1 MLATGTEKTNQTIGG
16 AQAQRA
22 PLPAGLESIWRR
34 DHSSASSRAG
44 IVVNG
49 PVGVVEEVD
58 VDVDV
63 GVSVGFVVVVDVVE
77 KIVAELAVVEH
88 E

>member
-1 MLATGTEKTNQTIGG
+1 MDFDVGSYVDVVGLAGG
-16 AQAQRA
+16 A
-22 PLPAGLESIWRR
+22 E
-34 DHSSASSRAG
+34 G

-63 GVSVGFVVVVDVVE
+63 GVSVGFVVVVDAVE